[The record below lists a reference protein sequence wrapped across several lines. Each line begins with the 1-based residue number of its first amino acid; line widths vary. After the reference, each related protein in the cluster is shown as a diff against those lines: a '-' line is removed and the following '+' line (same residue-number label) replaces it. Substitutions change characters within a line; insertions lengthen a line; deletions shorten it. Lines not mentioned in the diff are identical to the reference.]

1 MGLNDSIGGSPIT
14 SKGRQGGG
22 LGRRGVSGYNVF
34 LKYKKIVVDEAA
46 DLGIVRNQEDA
57 KGVIQNEAGLE
68 NERLLLDARISN
80 IRKAISAAGNR
91 QRNNKTRKHKK
102 SGLKGFRLTMTKF
115 SMLLAEEWK
124 RLDDF
129 TKAIFNQ
136 IAHDRNNEEK
146 KRLLQQQPQASNNS
160 TDDQEGSL
168 KQPMPHYTSQLLK
181 NQVTLPTSTSRTKEQ
196 DSTINGVTAGVENA
210 YSMEPASAKPMSN
223 TIYHCHHTQQ
233 QNTTDIDEFAQF
245 VNKAVYLFNIND
257 DAQAHRRY
265 PSPVSTDT
273 YHEHEDAK
281 EQETA
286 SQIRLEN
293 QDELTN
299 INKYTKTDQGYLN
312 TNFMA
317 PTLTTRMST
326 CIYHEHEDPSEQ
338 ELGAY
343 PNAQIQ
349 EEEFLHIIGKLPD
362 IDNVREPQNW

>member
-14 SKGRQGGG
+14 SKRRR
-22 LGRRGVSGYNVF
+22 RRGLSGYNIF
-34 LKYKKIVVDEAA
+34 QKYKKIIVDEAA
-46 DLGIVRNQEDA
+46 DLGIVRNREDA
-57 KGVIQNEAGLE
+57 KEVIQNEAGLE
-68 NERLLLDARISN
+68 NERLLWDARISN
-80 IRKAISAAGNR
+80 IRKAISAVDNR

-102 SGLKGFRLTMTKF
+102 SELKGFRLTMLQF

-124 RLDDF
+124 QSDDY

-136 IAHDRNNEEK
+136 IAQDHNKEK
-146 KRLLQQQPQASNNS
+146 KRLLKQQPQASIRGG
-160 TDDQEGSL
+160 QEGSL
-168 KQPMPHYTSQLLK
+168 EQPMPHYSSQLLK
-181 NQVTLPTSTSRTKEQ
+181 NQVTLATSTSRTKEQ

-233 QNTTDIDEFAQF
+233 QNTTDFDEFGQF
-245 VNKAVYLFNIND
+245 VNKAAYLFNIND

-326 CIYHEHEDPSEQ
+326 CIYREHEDPSEQ
-338 ELGAY
+338 D
-343 PNAQIQ
+343 AQIQ
-349 EEEFLHIIGKLPD
+349 DEEFLRVIGELPD